1 MTVTPNLPTIAGAP
15 PPDPSV
21 RVSDHADACQPGMVM
36 AGLLETVTMR
46 DPCGAASGRGLE
58 TVPVGRVAARRHADN
73 VANKLIRRHVNPA
86 C

>member
-1 MTVTPNLPTIAGAP
+1 
-15 PPDPSV
+15 
-21 RVSDHADACQPGMVM
+21 MVM